1 MRVLLTGANGFVG
14 GWLLAGLRA
23 RGHVVVAAVRDR
35 EKLRRQVPGIEAI
48 VCDFNRDTDARVW
61 LPRLAGVDA
70 VVNCAGVLHGG
81 RGQDIDAIHAVA
93 PIALFEACVA
103 AGLRKV
109 VQISAISADAEA
121 GTPYALSK
129 KRADDHLRGLDLDWT
144 VLRPSL
150 VYGDGSYGG
159 MSAMRGLA
167 GAPLAIPVPG
177 DGAAAFRPIHVEDLV
192 ETVAR
197 VLDRGGF
204 ARRTLEPVGPRR
216 LALRDILGRLRGW
229 LGLPPARFL
238 PVPLPVMRVVARIV
252 DVFGGGPMGSASLK
266 QLLVGNAGREP
277 DGAFAAA
284 IGFAP
289 RAMEDAFAARPA
301 STQDLWHARL
311 YPLRPVLRAG
321 LALLW
326 ILSGVLGWL
335 APADSWR
342 DLAAALAT
350 IGLPAAPLAAAF
362 CLADVALGALILCRF
377 RPSPVALAQI
387 AVVVGYTVVLSA
399 FMPGLWLHPFGPL
412 LKNLPILAAIAVW
425 WALEQER

>member
-1 MRVLLTGANGFVG
+1 MRILLTGANGFVG
-14 GWLLAGLRA
+14 GHLAAGLRA
-23 RGHVVVAAVRDR
+23 RGHDVVAAVRDPA
-35 EKLRRQVPGIEAI
+35 KLRRRVPGIEAI
-48 VCDFNRDTDARVW
+48 ACDFNRDTDARAW

-81 RGQDIDAIHAVA
+81 RGQDIDAIHARTPV
-93 PIALFEACVA
+93 ALFDACA
-103 AGLRKV
+103 TAGVRKV
-109 VQISAISADAEA
+109 VQISAISADADA
-121 GTPYALSK
+121 GTPYASTK

-177 DGAAAFRPIHVEDLV
+177 DGVAAFRPIHVEDLV

-197 VLDRGGF
+197 VLDGKAF
-204 ARRTLEPVGPRR
+204 ARRTLEPIGPRR
-216 LALRDILGRLRGW
+216 LTLRDILGRLRGW

-238 PVPLPVMRVVARIV
+238 LVPLPVMRVVARLV
-252 DVFGGGPMGSASLK
+252 DLFGGGPMGSASLK
-266 QLLVGNAGREP
+266 QLLVGNAGHEP
-277 DGAFAAA
+277 GGVFAAA

-289 RAMEDAFAARPA
+289 RSFDQALAAHPA
-301 STQDLWHARL
+301 GTQDLWHARL
-311 YPLRPVLRAG
+311 YLLRPALRAS

-335 APADSWR
+335 APPDSWR
-342 DLAAALAT
+342 DLAGTLAK
-350 IGLPAAPLAAAF
+350 IDLPAAPLAAAF
-362 CLADVALGALILCRF
+362 CVVDVVLGLLILCRV
-377 RPSPVALAQI
+377 RPGLLALAQI
-387 AVVVGYTVVLSA
+387 GVVAGYTLVLSVLL
-399 FMPGLWLHPFGPL
+399 PGLWLHPFGPL